1 MTSLLENVA
10 ERTLEN
16 GLKVLLKRIPN
27 SSAISNWVW
36 YRAGSRYESPGM
48 TGISHWVEHML
59 FKGSKAFTKDMIDR
73 LLTKHGGIFNAFTS
87 QDFTAYFETLPPR
100 QLDLALRIE
109 ADRMQNAVFDPKEVE
124 AERTVVISEREG
136 NENDP
141 AYLLEEEVLSAAFR
155 AHPYGQP
162 VIGWRS
168 DLERMT
174 RDDLYSYYR
183 RFYAPDNATLVLVGR
198 FDPDVALRRID
209 ELFSPIPPSRA
220 PKINVPEEPTQMAE
234 RRVTVRRPG
243 NAEYLM
249 MAFHAPSISHED
261 AYAMMLLDAVMSGAK
276 AVKSGPTFE
285 RSGRLYR
292 ALVEKGVAAY
302 AYSVFMQCQD
312 PNLLVFFAVARS
324 GVSATKIE
332 KVLLREIDKI
342 CSRPP
347 TRAEM
352 RMALNQTEAQF
363 SYATDGVTAQA
374 YLLGSFETRT
384 GYKYLAT
391 LRDELRRV
399 TPEEVRVVARKYLH
413 ESNRTVGMF
422 IPTRGDD
429 E

>member
-16 GLKVLLKRIPN
+16 GLNVLLKRIPN

-302 AYSVFMQCQD
+302 AYSVFMQSQD

-399 TPEEVRVVARKYLH
+399 TPEQVRVVARKYLH

-422 IPTRGDD
+422 IPTRGND